1 MSAPI
6 AIPKTPGQ
14 RLLAGSLLA
23 LLVIP
28 AGVILFTLISSIG
41 FVASF
46 TGFAIAFGAVW
57 LYGRG
62 AGGIITRAGA
72 GAITGIVIVTLL
84 LGFYVSMVFDFAN
97 AFAKSATNVGHPLT
111 AWTAFNSAAFW
122 PLFNEN
128 FGPLFNDNAL
138 FFVLALAFGILG
150 SFRILR
156 RAFMTS
162 VSGSSTAATF
172 GTAPPTPPAQ
182 SQPPLYPSD
191 VDRSPSAS
199 ADEKTPPPNSQL

>member
-28 AGVILFTLISSIG
+28 AGVILFTMISSIG

-57 LYGRG
+57 LYRKG

-72 GAITGIVIVTLL
+72 GAITGIVVVTLL

-97 AFAKSATNVGHPLT
+97 AFAKSATNLGHPLT
-111 AWTAFNSAAFW
+111 AWTAFNNAAFW

-128 FGPLFNDNAL
+128 FGPLFSDNAL

-162 VSGSSTAATF
+162 VSGTSTAATF
-172 GTAPPTPPAQ
+172 GTAPTAP
-182 SQPPLYPSD
+182 SQPPVYPSD
-191 VDRSPSAS
+191 GDGSPSAS
-199 ADEKTPPPNSQL
+199 ADEKTTPPHSQS